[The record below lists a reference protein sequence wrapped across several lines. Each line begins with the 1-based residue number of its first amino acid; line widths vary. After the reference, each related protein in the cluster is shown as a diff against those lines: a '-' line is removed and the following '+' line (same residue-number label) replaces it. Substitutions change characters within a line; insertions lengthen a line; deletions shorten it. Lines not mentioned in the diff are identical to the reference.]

1 MYKDID
7 VADNNWFALSEK
19 YFLFESIMLADD
31 ERFMLHALALAER
44 GRGSVEPNPMVGA
57 LVVSE
62 AGTIV
67 GEGWHERFG
76 GPHAE
81 IHALQHAGEAARGG
95 TLFVSLEPCCHFGK
109 TPPCT
114 DAVLRAGLRR
124 VVVAMPDP
132 FPKVAGG
139 GIAILRD
146 AGLRVDIG
154 IHDSLA
160 RRLNAPYLMLT
171 QYGRPWFIAK
181 WAMTL
186 DGKIATK
193 TGDSQWISGAASRAI
208 VHEWRGQVDAILVG
222 RGTVHADDP
231 LLTARPAG
239 PRTAARIVLSASGM
253 LPADCQLVRTARDV
267 PVIVFTQSQAMANLR
282 SWSDAGA
289 EIVPLN
295 AIDPHTIAQ
304 ELGRRHMTNVFIEG
318 GAGVLGSFHDAGLLD
333 ELRVFIAPVLVGGT
347 AAPSPI
353 AGAGIA
359 RLTDGTRWDDVEFC
373 SVNPDLLMR
382 CRRLL

>member
-1 MYKDID
+1 
-7 VADNNWFALSEK
+7 
-19 YFLFESIMLADD
+19 MLADD

-44 GRGSVEPNPMVGA
+44 GRGAVEPNPMVGA
-57 LVVSE
+57 IVVSE
-62 AGTIV
+62 TGHIV

-76 GPHAE
+76 EPHAE
-81 IHALQHAGEAARGG
+81 IHALQHAGDAACGG
-95 TLFVSLEPCCHFGK
+95 TLYVSLEPCCHFGK

-124 VVVAMPDP
+124 VVVAMADP

-139 GIAILRD
+139 GIAILLK
-146 AGLRVDIG
+146 AGLQVELG
-154 IHDSLA
+154 ICETLA

-171 QYGRPWFIAK
+171 QQARPWFIAK

-193 TGDSQWISGAASRAI
+193 TGDSQWISGIASREL

-231 LLTARPAG
+231 MLTARPPG
-239 PRTAARIVLSASGM
+239 PRTATRIVLSASGM

-267 PVIVFTQSQAMANLR
+267 PVIIFTRPEAVANLR

-289 EIVPLN
+289 EIVPLDSLD
-295 AIDPHTIAQ
+295 ALTIAR
-304 ELGRRHMTNVFIEG
+304 ELGNRRMTNVFIEG

-347 AAPSPI
+347 AAPGPI

-359 RLTDGTRWDDVEFC
+359 RLADATRWDDVEFR
-373 SVNPDLLMR
+373 SVEPDMLMR